1 LPSDFNIGMTELYAG
16 EFDQLI
22 LPPGAACEVRL
33 GHHRRTDAN
42 APCSVFA
49 ATDQPHAALWRIF
62 ARWSVMHSSSNQSEH
77 HGVLQRMMRRI
88 QLMASWGRVTF
99 SDDSKTAQL
108 LQVKLND
115 TETRDGTPR
124 IAEFGFTSRPP
135 EGSDVLVVFLG
146 GDRSKGVVVATGHQ
160 ASRPINLLAGESML
174 YDLQGKSIHLTASDG
189 IVVKAQEAPLTVN
202 NATTVAVNASEKT
215 QFNTPLLKV
224 SGPGGVGGVVNVGTG
239 ATGSFSTPTGQTVM
253 VQEGIITN
261 IF

>member
-1 LPSDFNIGMTELYAG
+1 
-16 EFDQLI
+16 
-22 LPPGAACEVRL
+22 
-33 GHHRRTDAN
+33 
-42 APCSVFA
+42 
-49 ATDQPHAALWRIF
+49 
-62 ARWSVMHSSSNQSEH
+62 MHSSSNQSEH

-88 QLMASWGRVTF
+88 QLMANWGRVTF
-99 SDDSKTAQL
+99 SDDSQTAQL

-135 EGSDVLVVFLG
+135 DGSDVLVVFLG